1 MVMVF
6 LLVGRKLKIR
16 KIFLKKEDIS
26 MNWTE
31 LSLKKYNEIKDL
43 YLDSDL
49 SDEDR
54 LILQI
59 NIIFGVDALKLKTSE
74 LHKYINEMK
83 FLGEKVPKMKLKKEY
98 QLGNNVYTL
107 KKDLRDVR
115 VAQWL
120 DFQNFLKDG
129 GGDTDNYANLLSVF
143 FFPKGEDEYGDGYD
157 IEQVRQDIN
166 NHLSIA
172 EAMSI
177 SSFFLLYRK
186 MSLLLFLIYTKR
198 QILKTP
204 LTKEKKKEV
213 KKEFKKLIITT
224 FRGD

>member
-1 MVMVF
+1 
-6 LLVGRKLKIR
+6 
-16 KIFLKKEDIS
+16 
-26 MNWTE
+26 MNWID

-43 YLDSDL
+43 YLDENL

-59 NIIFGVDALKLKTSE
+59 NILFGVDALKLKTTE
-74 LHKYINEMK
+74 LHKYVNEMK
-83 FLGEKVPKMKLKKEY
+83 FLATKPPKMKLKKEY
-98 QLGNNVYTL
+98 KLGDNVYTL
-107 KKDLRDVR
+107 KKELKDVT

-143 FFPKGEDEYGDGYD
+143 FFPKGETEYGDGYD
-157 IEQVRQDIN
+157 IEEVRSDIN

-186 MSLLLFLIYTKR
+186 MSLLLFLLYTKR
-198 QILKTP
+198 QTLKTP
-204 LTKEKKKEV
+204 LTKEEKKKV
-213 KKEFKKLIITT
+213 KKEFRKLIIMT
-224 FRGD
+224 FRGDSHPYSLQ

>member
-1 MVMVF
+1 MNWN
-6 LLVGRKLKIR
+6 
-16 KIFLKKEDIS
+16 DIS
-26 MNWTE
+26 I
-31 LSLKKYNEIKDL
+31 KQYNDIKNL
-43 YLDSDL
+43 YLDPDL

-59 NIIFGVDALKLKTSE
+59 NILFGVDALKLKTNE
-74 LHKYINEMK
+74 LHKYINDMK
-83 FLGEKVPKMKLKKEY
+83 FLGSKITKMKLKKEY
-98 QLGNNVYTL
+98 QLGNNTYTL
-107 KKDLRDVR
+107 KKDLRDVT
-115 VAQWL
+115 VAQWI
-120 DFQNFLKDG
+120 DWQNFLKDG

-157 IEQVRQDIN
+157 IEQVRRDIN

-198 QILKTP
+198 QTLKAP
-204 LTKEKKKEV
+204 LTKENKKKV
-213 KKEFKKLIITT
+213 KKEMRKLIIAT

>member
-1 MVMVF
+1 
-6 LLVGRKLKIR
+6 
-16 KIFLKKEDIS
+16 
-26 MNWTE
+26 MNWID

-43 YLDSDL
+43 YLDTDL

-59 NIIFGVDALKLKTSE
+59 NILFGVDALKLKTSE
-74 LHKYINEMK
+74 LHKYVNDMK
-83 FLGEKVPKMKLKKEY
+83 FLGEKVPKVKLKSTYK
-98 QLGNNVYTL
+98 LGENVYVL
-107 KKDLRDVR
+107 KKDLRDLR
-115 VAQWL
+115 VAQWI

-129 GGDTDNYANLLSVF
+129 GGDTDNYANLLSIF
-143 FFPKGEDEYGDGYD
+143 FFPKGETEYGENYD

-177 SSFFLLYRK
+177 SSFFLTYRK
-186 MSLLLFLIYTKR
+186 MSLRLFLLYTRK
-198 QILKTP
+198 QTLKAP
-204 LTKEKKKEV
+204 LTKEQKKKV
-213 KKEFKKLIITT
+213 KKEMRKLIIAT

>member
-1 MVMVF
+1 M
-6 LLVGRKLKIR
+6 
-16 KIFLKKEDIS
+16 D
-26 MNWTE
+26 WTE

-43 YLDSDL
+43 YLDTDL

-59 NIIFGVDALKLKTSE
+59 RILFDVDPLKLKTNE

-83 FLGEKVPKMKLKKEY
+83 FLGSKIPKMKIKKEYKLGSNIYILKKE
-98 QLGNNVYTL
+98 L
-107 KKDLRDVR
+107 KDVT
-115 VAQWL
+115 VAQWI
-120 DFQNFLKDG
+120 DWQNFLKDG
-129 GGDTDNYANLLSVF
+129 SDTDNFPNLLSIF
-143 FFPKGEDEYGDGYD
+143 FFPKGETEYGENYD

-177 SSFFLLYRK
+177 SSFFLTYRK
-186 MSLLLFLIYTKR
+186 VLSILFLLYTKK

-204 LTKEKKKEV
+204 LTKVEKKKV
-213 KKEFKKLIITT
+213 KKEMRKLIIAT
-224 FRGD
+224 FRGDSHPYSLQ

>member
-1 MVMVF
+1 
-6 LLVGRKLKIR
+6 
-16 KIFLKKEDIS
+16 

-31 LSLKKYNEIKDL
+31 LSLKKYNEIKNL
-43 YLDSDL
+43 YLDTDL

-59 NIIFGVDALKLKTSE
+59 RILFDVDPLKLKTNE

-83 FLGEKVPKMKLKKEY
+83 FLGEKVPKMKIKKEY

-107 KKDLRDVR
+107 KKELKDVT

-120 DFQNFLKDG
+120 DWQNFLKDG

-143 FFPKGEDEYGDGYD
+143 FFPKGETEYGDGYD

-177 SSFFLLYRK
+177 SSFFLTYRK
-186 MSLLLFLIYTKR
+186 ALSIRFLLYTRK
-198 QILKTP
+198 QTLKAP
-204 LTKEKKKEV
+204 LTKEQRKKV
-213 KKEFKKLIITT
+213 KKEFRKLITAT
-224 FRGD
+224 LFPGD

>member
-1 MVMVF
+1 MNWN
-6 LLVGRKLKIR
+6 
-16 KIFLKKEDIS
+16 DIS
-26 MNWTE
+26 I
-31 LSLKKYNEIKDL
+31 KQYNDIKNL
-43 YLDSDL
+43 YLDTEL

-59 NIIFGVDALKLKTSE
+59 NILYNVDALKLKTSE
-74 LHKYINEMK
+74 LHKYVNEMK
-83 FLGEKVPKMKLKKEY
+83 FLGSKIPKMKIKKEY
-98 QLGNNVYTL
+98 QLGNNTYTL
-107 KKDLRDVR
+107 KKDLRNLT

-129 GGDTDNYANLLSVF
+129 GGDTDNFPNLLSVF
-143 FFPKGEDEYGDGYD
+143 FFPKDVDEYGDGYD

-177 SSFFLLYRK
+177 SSFFLTYRK
-186 MSLLLFLIYTKR
+186 MLSILFLLYTKR

-204 LTKEKKKEV
+204 LTKEQKKKV
-213 KKEFKKLIITT
+213 KKEMRKLIIATL
-224 FRGD
+224 FRGDSRDYSLQ

>member
-1 MVMVF
+1 
-6 LLVGRKLKIR
+6 
-16 KIFLKKEDIS
+16 
-26 MNWTE
+26 MNWTDI
-31 LSLKKYNEIKDL
+31 SIKQYNEIKDL
-43 YLDSDL
+43 YLDENL

-59 NIIFGVDALKLKTSE
+59 NILFGVDALKLKTNE

-98 QLGNNVYTL
+98 QLGNNTYTL
-107 KKDLRDVR
+107 KKELKDVT
-115 VAQWL
+115 VAQWI
-120 DFQNFLKDG
+120 DWQNFLKDG
-129 GGDTDNYANLLSVF
+129 SDTDNFPNLLSVF
-143 FFPKGEDEYGDGYD
+143 FFPKDVNEYGDGYD

-177 SSFFLLYRK
+177 SSFFLTYRK
-186 MSLLLFLIYTKR
+186 VLSILFLLYTKK
-198 QILKTP
+198 QILKAP

-213 KKEFKKLIITT
+213 KKEFKKLIIATL
-224 FRGD
+224 FPGD

>member
-1 MVMVF
+1 
-6 LLVGRKLKIR
+6 
-16 KIFLKKEDIS
+16 

-43 YLDSDL
+43 YLDTEL

-59 NIIFGVDALKLKTSE
+59 NILFNVDALKLKTSE
-74 LHKYINEMK
+74 LHKYINDMK

-107 KKDLRDVR
+107 KKELKDVT
-115 VAQWL
+115 VAQWI
-120 DFQNFLKDG
+120 DWQNFLKDG
-129 GGDTDNYANLLSVF
+129 SDTDNYANLLSIF
-143 FFPKGEDEYGDGYD
+143 FFPKGETEYGDNYD
-157 IEQVRQDIN
+157 IEQVRSDIN

-172 EAMSI
+172 EAISI
-177 SSFFLLYRK
+177 SSFFLTYRK
-186 MSLLLFLIYTKR
+186 ALSIRFLLYTRKKT
-198 QILKTP
+198 LKAP
-204 LTKEKKKEV
+204 LTKTQRKKV
-213 KKEFKKLIITT
+213 KKEFRKLIIAT

>member
-1 MVMVF
+1 MNWN
-6 LLVGRKLKIR
+6 
-16 KIFLKKEDIS
+16 DIS
-26 MNWTE
+26 I
-31 LSLKKYNEIKDL
+31 KQYNDIKNL
-43 YLDSDL
+43 YLDPDL

-74 LHKYINEMK
+74 LHKYVKEMK
-83 FLGEKVPKMKLKKEY
+83 FLGEKVPKMKIKNEY

-107 KKDLRDVR
+107 RKDLRNLT

-129 GGDTDNYANLLSVF
+129 SDTDNFPNLLSVF
-143 FFPKGEDEYGDGYD
+143 FFPKGETEYGENYD
-157 IEQVRQDIN
+157 IEEVRQDIN

-177 SSFFLLYRK
+177 SSFFLLWRK
-186 MSLLLFLIYTKR
+186 TSLLLFLLYTKR
-198 QILKTP
+198 EILKTP
-204 LTKEKKKEV
+204 LTKEQKRRV
-213 KKEFKKLIITT
+213 KKEMRKLIITT
-224 FRGD
+224 FLGD